1 MNQLRCPSR
10 TKIIL
15 LAPTMI
21 MYIVFLVMPL
31 FIAVRYSF
39 TDFSGIGKAVFSGVD
54 NYMKLAEDRLFLVS
68 LKNTMIIMGL
78 SGVGLLVGSFI
89 VALVLNEDFPGNT
102 LSKAMI
108 FAPYV
113 IAPIIVGLIWGFI
126 LNPEYGLIN
135 SVLRKLGLE
144 SLCIEW
150 IGGTKWTPVAVSM
163 VFFWQLLGFHAT
175 IFLAGIKTIP
185 GDLYEAASIDGCSR
199 SRSVFLI
206 TIPLLKETI
215 IMNVILIITGVFKIY
230 ELVVQLTGG
239 GPNHLS
245 DTLVSYM
252 YYVVFTSS
260 RYGYGMAIAVFILV
274 ISMCVSFF
282 YLRISRNRGKEAA
295 S

>member
-39 TDFSGIGKAVFSGVD
+39 TDFSGIGKAVFSGAD

-144 SLCIEW
+144 SLSFSSE
-150 IGGTKWTPVAVSM
+150 GVAPI
-163 VFFWQLLGFHAT
+163 W
-175 IFLAGIKTIP
+175 AG
-185 GDLYEAASIDGCSR
+185 
-199 SRSVFLI
+199 
-206 TIPLLKETI
+206 
-215 IMNVILIITGVFKIY
+215 
-230 ELVVQLTGG
+230 
-239 GPNHLS
+239 
-245 DTLVSYM
+245 
-252 YYVVFTSS
+252 
-260 RYGYGMAIAVFILV
+260 
-274 ISMCVSFF
+274 
-282 YLRISRNRGKEAA
+282 
-295 S
+295 